1 MNAYLQAINRFR
13 RGAWCHN
20 PVAVDVSHRSFT
32 IRVGT
37 QRWQAALG
45 GTDTLYFLMAYHY
58 GLLTLGKIPQCHYP
72 GLSIID
78 VPGEFSGEAVGDKE
92 NFIVEPFIEL
102 LDQDEYR
109 GAQLI
114 ITGESFTGLE
124 GVHRLPLNHV
134 YVA

>member
-1 MNAYLQAINRFR
+1 M
-13 RGAWCHN
+13 
-20 PVAVDVSHRSFT
+20 
-32 IRVGT
+32 
-37 QRWQAALG
+37 
-45 GTDTLYFLMAYHY
+45 
-58 GLLTLGKIPQCHYP
+58 LTLGKIPQCHYP